1 MGRSDR
7 KRNPDPEEVETPL
20 VVALIPHRLLVETP
34 VVDRRRRGS
43 PCFRQ
48 RSIPRWRR
56 RCAEAPGRW
65 PVTPGGAVEPT
76 APVVVAW
83 VPGWSPIVVVGPAEV
98 VVVVSAEVAGTAGS
112 AWAAGSAEV
121 AGTAWA
127 AGSAEVART
136 AGSAEVPGWTA
147 GSAGSTGSAEV
158 PGWTTGPAWASGS
171 AVIGWR
177 TLGSALR
184 RRSARATGAATLR
197 AHRSARWCRVGDA

>member
-1 MGRSDR
+1 
-7 KRNPDPEEVETPL
+7 
-20 VVALIPHRLLVETP
+20 LLVETP
-34 VVDRRRRGS
+34 VVDRRRRGA
-43 PCFRQ
+43 PCLRQ

-98 VVVVSAEVAGTAGS
+98 VVVVSAEVAGTAGSAWAAGSAEVPRTAGSAEVAGTAGS

>member
-1 MGRSDR
+1 
-7 KRNPDPEEVETPL
+7 
-20 VVALIPHRLLVETP
+20 LLVETP
-34 VVDRRRRGS
+34 VVDRRRRGA
-43 PCFRQ
+43 PCLRQ

-56 RCAEAPGRW
+56 RCAEAPGRR
-65 PVTPGGAVEPT
+65 PVAPGGAVEPT

-83 VPGWSPIVVVGPAEV
+83 VPGWSPIVVVGPAEIVVVGSAEV

-121 AGTAWA
+121 ART
-127 AGSAEVART
+127 AGS
-136 AGSAEVPGWTA
+136 AGSAEVPGWIAWSTWSA
-147 GSAGSTGSAEV
+147 WSAEVPGWTAGSTGSAEV
-158 PGWTTGPAWASGS
+158 PGWTTRPAWASGS